1 MKEKNKTKI
10 QVLKRDSIGLNVL
23 YVVISIV
30 YVYRF
35 VSFYNISYDSSTD
48 MWGLIWKELGNS
60 FTIASG
66 LLVVLAYF
74 FSRKNKHLN
83 NGLRAYLACS
93 IFILYC
99 FGACASAIDLSV
111 NVVLVI
117 HFLFYVISVVVLI
130 CFNKEVHVVDKSA
143 MRNALNTITN
153 KKILSVQ
160 VFSVETIKEGEYVK
174 YEFKSLESMSRDKCN
189 VNGILSAQ
197 YRIKSSY
204 VTGLELVQLLYERV
218 VENGEPNE
226 INQLLDEI
234 EKNKHEL
241 LEELV
246 KIVSP
251 DHVTEED
258 CCIARL
264 YVLYLTLENILKN
277 STCTGIRIY
286 DGILGL
292 SNLEIERRLFS
303 LVRTGILGGILLESN
318 KIYTFDYHRNGKK
331 VGRKYASFVV
341 GTLSKNK
348 KLLCLTVIR
357 EDDKEFISG
366 DALKAV
372 YGVEKNILNALA

>member
-1 MKEKNKTKI
+1 MKEKNKAK
-10 QVLKRDSIGLNVL
+10 VLVFKKDGFSLNIL
-23 YVVISIV
+23 YVAISIV

-35 VSFYNISYDSSTD
+35 VSFYDISYNSSTD
-48 MWGLIWKELGNS
+48 MWGVIWKELGNS

-66 LLVVLAYF
+66 MLALLAYF
-74 FSRKNKHLN
+74 IAKKNKHLN
-83 NGLRAYLACS
+83 NKLRAYLAFS

-111 NVVLVI
+111 NAVLVVQ
-117 HFLFYVISVVVLI
+117 FLFYVISVVVFI
-130 CFNKEVHVVDKSA
+130 CFNKEVNVIDKSA
-143 MRNALNTITN
+143 MRNALNMITN

-160 VFSVETIKEGEYVK
+160 LFSVEEMREGEYVK
-174 YEFKSLESMSRDKCN
+174 YEFKCLESMSRDKCN

-197 YRIKSSY
+197 YKIKATY
-204 VTGLELVQLLYERV
+204 VTGLELVQVLYERI

-226 INQLLDEI
+226 INQLLNQI
-234 EKNKHEL
+234 EKNKRDL
-241 LEELV
+241 LEELI
-246 KIVSP
+246 KIASP

-264 YVLYLTLENILKN
+264 YVLYLTLENILKT
-277 STCTGIRIY
+277 STCTGIKIY

-292 SNLEIERRLFS
+292 SNLEIEKRLFS

-341 GTLSKNK
+341 DNLSKNN
-348 KLLCLTVIR
+348 KLLCLSVIR

-372 YGVEKNILNALA
+372 YGVEKKILNALV